1 MDAITDFLSMGG
13 YGAYVWPAFV
23 VTAVVLAAMLV
34 FSLREIRAREAEL
47 EALQRGQG
55 ESGEGHEA

>member
-13 YGAYVWPAFV
+13 YGAYIWPAFA
-23 VTAVVLAAMLV
+23 VTAVILIAMLV
-34 FSLREIRAREAEL
+34 SSVRELRARETEL
-47 EALQRGQG
+47 KALQRGRT